1 MNKRAIS
8 LTLRPENLLWLH
20 GQARATGRRSVSDFL
35 DQLLSEARTN
45 GKTAGVAIRS
55 VVGSVRISKSD
66 PDLLKADATVR
77 ALFTASLAR
86 RPRRGKRA

>member
-8 LTLRPENLLWLH
+8 LTLGPENLLWLQ
-20 GQARATGRRSVSDFL
+20 GQARANGRRSVSDFL
-35 DQLLSEARTN
+35 DRLLSEVRTN
-45 GKTAGVAIRS
+45 GQTVGGAMRS

-86 RPRRGKRA
+86 RPRRGKRG

>member
-8 LTLRPENLLWLH
+8 LTLGPENLLWLQ

-35 DQLLSEARTN
+35 ERLLTDVRMS
-45 GKTAGVAIRS
+45 GKTAGGTVRS
-55 VVGSVRISKSD
+55 VVGSVRISQSD

>member
-8 LTLRPENLLWLH
+8 LTLGPENLLWLQ

-35 DQLLSEARTN
+35 ERLLSDVRTN
-45 GKTAGVAIRS
+45 GTTSRRAGRS
-55 VVGSVRISKSD
+55 VVGSVRISESD
-66 PDLLKADATVR
+66 PDLLKADTTVR

-86 RPRRGKRA
+86 RRRGKRA

>member
-8 LTLRPENLLWLH
+8 LTLGPENLLWLQ

-35 DQLLSEARTN
+35 ERLLSDVRTN
-45 GKTAGVAIRS
+45 GTTSRRAGRS
-55 VVGSVRISKSD
+55 VVGSVRISESD

-86 RPRRGKRA
+86 RRRGKRA